1 MNDAKVT
8 VGTLTSELDEARAVA
23 KHCSQPNAMVAAT
36 MGKAKLLGLI
46 TDKSEV
52 KHGDIDSASPEQ
64 IKAMVEALGISYSEF
79 CKLFGVAPAESAPFS
94 ADPDKMQ
101 ASWAQATAE
110 LVDRDDS
117 ADAPAPT
124 HLPPER
130 EQ

>member
-23 KHCSQPNAMVAAT
+23 KAVQQPNAMVAAT

-46 TDKSEV
+46 TDKQEV
-52 KHGDIDSASPEQ
+52 KHGNIDSASPEQ
-64 IKAMVEALGISYSEF
+64 LKAMVEDMGISYEKF
-79 CKLFGVAPAESAPFS
+79 CELFGITPTDDAAFGAPPASVWSEA
-94 ADPDKMQ
+94 ADKLIDQ
-101 ASWAQATAE
+101 SS
-110 LVDRDDS
+110 DDVVQ
-117 ADAPAPT
+117 PT